1 MSSVKCIYAER
12 RGVGSSL
19 LDTWIIGLSRRIR
32 RPIPPG
38 NLEKHKG
45 LGPEIIT
52 FGIVTRFSPF
62 LRFVGWDSARN
73 LPGKVWTQ
81 FSMRDCDNALE
92 GSLLDAVAVD
102 SGKGTDG

>member
-81 FSMRDCDNALE
+81 FSMRDCDSN
-92 GSLLDAVAVD
+92 LLCVLISFRA
-102 SGKGTDG
+102 SS